1 MSVDVVSCL
10 QFQLMKRK
18 RTWRNK
24 EKTPWGNEVDGL
36 AQVFTMLGKRSDDAW
51 QNLGSIKARR
61 DIHHDGLF
69 DLSAFL
75 LCF

>member
-1 MSVDVVSCL
+1 MNPL
-10 QFQLMKRK
+10 
-18 RTWRNK
+18 
-24 EKTPWGNEVDGL
+24 GNEVDGL
-36 AQVFTMLGKRSDDAW
+36 AQVFTMLSKRVVGAMK
-51 QNLGSIKARR
+51 NLVSIKARR

>member
-1 MSVDVVSCL
+1 MNPL
-10 QFQLMKRK
+10 
-18 RTWRNK
+18 
-24 EKTPWGNEVDGL
+24 GNEVDGL
-36 AQVFTMLGKRSDDAW
+36 TQVLMVIGKRVVGAR
-51 QNLGSIKARR
+51 QNLVSIKARR

>member
-1 MSVDVVSCL
+1 MMESHDETPLIGENDMIIISSREQVAKKQALV
-10 QFQLMKRK
+10 
-18 RTWRNK
+18 TA
-24 EKTPWGNEVDGL
+24 EKGMILV
-36 AQVFTMLGKRSDDAW
+36 
-51 QNLGSIKARR
+51 SIKARC

>member
-1 MSVDVVSCL
+1 MSSREQVAKKQTIVIA
-10 QFQLMKRK
+10 
-18 RTWRNK
+18 
-24 EKTPWGNEVDGL
+24 EKGMILV
-36 AQVFTMLGKRSDDAW
+36 
-51 QNLGSIKARR
+51 SIKARR

>member
-1 MSVDVVSCL
+1 MIIISSREQVAKQALV
-10 QFQLMKRK
+10 
-18 RTWRNK
+18 TA
-24 EKTPWGNEVDGL
+24 EKG
-36 AQVFTMLGKRSDDAW
+36 MI
-51 QNLGSIKARR
+51 LGSIKARR

>member
-1 MSVDVVSCL
+1 MLPTQMTPLIGENDMIIISSREQVAKQALV
-10 QFQLMKRK
+10 
-18 RTWRNK
+18 TA
-24 EKTPWGNEVDGL
+24 EKG
-36 AQVFTMLGKRSDDAW
+36 M
-51 QNLGSIKARR
+51 NLVSIKAGR

>member
-1 MSVDVVSCL
+1 MTPLIGENDRILISSREQVAKIQTMV
-10 QFQLMKRK
+10 
-18 RTWRNK
+18 TA
-24 EKTPWGNEVDGL
+24 EKG
-36 AQVFTMLGKRSDDAW
+36 M
-51 QNLGSIKARR
+51 NLVSIKARR

>member
-1 MSVDVVSCL
+1 MESHDETPL
-10 QFQLMKRK
+10 IGEND
-18 RTWRNK
+18 RNIISSSEQVAK
-24 EKTPWGNEVDGL
+24 KQTIVIAEKGMILV
-36 AQVFTMLGKRSDDAW
+36 
-51 QNLGSIKARR
+51 SIKARR